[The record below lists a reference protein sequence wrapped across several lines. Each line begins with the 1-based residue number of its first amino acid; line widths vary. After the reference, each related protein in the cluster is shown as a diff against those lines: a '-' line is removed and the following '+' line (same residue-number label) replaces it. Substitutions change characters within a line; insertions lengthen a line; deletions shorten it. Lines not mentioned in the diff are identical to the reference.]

1 MGRPFPG
8 AVLLLGGALF
18 LFGGCAAGVAPRAGG
33 DRSAAGEARVLE
45 RVPFL
50 PQEEESCGPSSL
62 AMVLRYY
69 GERTE
74 TGEIVRETRTEG
86 LRGTLI
92 TDLAA
97 AARRRGYSAEI
108 ENLTL
113 SGLRERIRSGIPVIL
128 LVDLGRWVFSR
139 PHYLV
144 AYGFTPEA
152 VVAHSGRER
161 GKVIP
166 LTTIDRQWR
175 TMNRL
180 ALVVRRVSR

>member
-1 MGRPFPG
+1 MGMRVSG
-8 AVLLLGGALF
+8 AVLLLGGAFF
-18 LFGGCAAGVAPRAGG
+18 LSGGCAGVAPPEGRNPTGADRAHLL
-33 DRSAAGEARVLE
+33 D

-50 PQEEESCGPSSL
+50 PQEEDSCGPSSL

-69 GERTE
+69 GAGADTA
-74 TGEIVRETRTEG
+74 EIVRETRTEG

-97 AARRRGYSAEI
+97 AARRRGFSAEI
-108 ENLTL
+108 ATLTL
-113 SGLRERIRSGIPVIL
+113 SGLRETIRSGVPAIL

-144 AYGFTPEA
+144 VYGYTADA

-166 LTTIDRQWR
+166 LSEIDRQWS
-175 TMNRL
+175 TMGRM
-180 ALVVRRVSR
+180 ALIVRRPSR